1 MNMLVAAI
9 PGLAIGTTMRSSVRH
24 SPQPSTFAES
34 MYSCGMVR
42 KNWRSRKMLK
52 ASPRRFGR
60 MSGHSVP
67 VRCSL
72 LHMM

>member
-1 MNMLVAAI
+1 MLVAAM
-9 PGLAIGTTMRSSVRH
+9 PGLAMGTTMRSSVRH

-34 MYSCGMVR
+34 MYSCGIVR
-42 KNWRSRKMLK
+42 KNWRSKKMLK
-52 ASPRRFGR
+52 ASPSRLGR
-60 MSGHSVP
+60 ISGQSVP